1 MLDYDKK
8 KLGRLLSRGRKE
20 KALSQ
25 KEVAEAMGYTT
36 AQFISNI
43 ERGSSVTPLH
53 LLARLIRLYGLNAQQ
68 VVAMM
73 MDGHEKAL
81 RKKLRG

>member
-1 MLDYDKK
+1 MLDYDRK
-8 KLGRLLSRGRKE
+8 KLGRLLSQGRKQ

-25 KEVAEAMGYTT
+25 KEVADAMGYST

-43 ERGSSVTPLH
+43 ERGSAVIPLH
-53 LLARLIRLYGLNAQQ
+53 LLARLIRLYGLNGQQ